1 VTFWWTPGISTGLH
15 ANMSLL
21 CQRKST
27 SSLYYLGSRLA
38 LIYMIFAGSLIQM
51 CMTLASSSVLKMLDV
66 EGMAVLRGALGT
78 QRLGSLRSAVATA
91 TAASSMLTCSQS
103 NAHCV
108 LASTVQ
114 DDVVVAHVSDDDRQ
128 IDPPDGNRLFAR
140 DHSVERVWAALELVT
155 GKPYQLKG
163 VLRYMR
169 FRPLLPSMRAL
180 LSRVIQ
186 TRGLT
191 LRGNLP
197 GFGMLLGWSVQSKLI
212 KDSDQ

>member
-27 SSLYYLGSRLA
+27 SSLSYLGLRLA

-66 EGMAVLRGALGT
+66 EGMAVLSGALGT

-91 TAASSMLTCSQS
+91 IAASSMLTCSQS

-114 DDVVVAHVSDDDRQ
+114 DDVVRDREVDYLECDHHGVVVAHVSDDDRQ

-163 VLRYMR
+163 VK
-169 FRPLLPSMRAL
+169 
-180 LSRVIQ
+180 VHE
-186 TRGLT
+186 
-191 LRGNLP
+191 
-197 GFGMLLGWSVQSKLI
+197 V
-212 KDSDQ
+212 